1 MESQIM
7 ARLIITRTIQVFVIC
22 FLLSQF
28 LIGAQAQD
36 ARKQDIQRQMGSL
49 VSLLQPSAKQKVSQ
63 AARVLEDKIFSS
75 TRKVDFYASSVS
87 AIKSQFGDLSSQDID
102 ALVSLV
108 MFEVMKS
115 EEEALKEIMDEMHK
129 MNQAK
134 EKQREYI
141 ESLKKQKASYKDKLK
156 ESREKANTPQ
166 LTQNRPA
173 MAKISREM
181 AATRRLNI
189 KYTKTPKLPPPKD
202 VRQMSASQLEEEIR
216 NAEANMNSIGD
227 MSTLQQL
234 ELQDTLQKEQQF
246 IQTISNIMKM
256 QQDTMKSIIQNL
268 K

>member
-7 ARLIITRTIQVFVIC
+7 ERLIITRTIQAFVIC

-28 LIGAQAQD
+28 LIAAQAQD

-49 VSLLQPSAKQKVSQ
+49 ASLLQPSAKQKVSQ
-63 AARVLEDKIFSS
+63 AVRALEDKIFSS
-75 TRKVDFYASSVS
+75 NKYVDCYASSVS
-87 AIKSQFGDLSSQDID
+87 AVKSQFGDLSSQDID

-108 MFEVMKS
+108 MFEVWKS
-115 EEEALKEIMDEMHK
+115 EEEALREIMDEMHK

-141 ESLKKQKASYKDKLK
+141 ESLKKQKASYKDKLR
-156 ESREKANTPQ
+156 ESREKAGTPQ
-166 LTQNRPA
+166 LTQQRLA

-181 AATRRLNI
+181 ATTRRLNI
-189 KYTKTPKLPPPKD
+189 KYTKTPRLPPPKD

-216 NAEANMNSIGD
+216 NAEENMNSLGD
-227 MSTLQQL
+227 MSQLQQL
-234 ELQDTLQKEQQF
+234 ELQDKLQKEQQF
-246 IQTISNIMKM
+246 IQTISNIMKN
-256 QQDTMKSIIQNL
+256 QSDTLKSIIQNL